1 MHASQQ
7 PHYAESGGGCVS
19 PRLHDERFAAG
30 YIGLSLSTLR
40 RLRRK
45 RLNGCTGPEAG
56 PAFVYIVSAVR
67 YDHADLDRWIEAL
80 PRPGGGMAA
89 A

>member
-1 MHASQQ
+1 MHVGQQ
-7 PHYAESGGGCVS
+7 PHHNESGAGGVS

-30 YIGLSLSTLR
+30 YVGLSLSTLR
-40 RLRRK
+40 RFRRK
-45 RLNGCTGPEAG
+45 RLDGCTGPEAG

-67 YDHADLDRWIEAL
+67 YDHAHLDRWIEEL
-80 PRPGGGMAA
+80 RRPGGGGAA